1 MRTPHAIAL
10 ATLLAGFL
18 TPAWAQAYTAGQPLQ
33 FHPGNAKA
41 RTMLG
46 RIADLKDV
54 VAEDFA
60 VAMLDLNDDGR
71 AEIIVQSRSSGF
83 CGSGGCITLVVEQRG
98 QRMVTLLSQ
107 NLGDGLGATQ
117 EKIGAYRALVALD
130 ARGAIAIADKKGT
143 PLHGKPMIYPMAGAA
158 VATAT
163 IAAPGAA
170 PTAATVV
177 PTAGTDRTA
186 TIVGIRLGMPAAE
199 AEAMLR
205 QLAAG
210 YGSGVMRVNKYAMK
224 AQCPGC
230 TTAFDYLI
238 EARMPLANKAP
249 GNVVTDA
256 VVVHLSPP
264 PEGPRVISVSRQ
276 LTFKQP
282 VAREALVAQIAE
294 RLGKPDRNDELRS
307 VWHLGGGRFPV
318 RQPPGYSDWRCS
330 DDPSGTTSLFKQ
342 VMSDQDY
349 PGSGVSVPLH
359 NECGALLTLDAGGG
373 PQPGTVKS
381 LHSVLMDHRLFGRA
395 AVAARAILSGQQR
408 SSDQRQQQDARERQ
422 APNLN

>member
-1 MRTPHAIAL
+1 MSTPKAIAM
-10 ATLLAGFL
+10 ATLLAGL
-18 TPAWAQAYTAGQPLQ
+18 LAPAWAQTYTAGQPLQ
-33 FHPGNAKA
+33 FKSGNPKA
-41 RTMLG
+41 RAMLG

-83 CGSGGCITLVVEQRG
+83 CGSGGCTTLVVEQRG

-107 NLGDGLGATQ
+107 NLGDGLGTTQ
-117 EKIGAYRALVALD
+117 EKIGAYRALAALD
-130 ARGAIAIADKKGT
+130 EQGAIAIADKKGT
-143 PLHGKPMIYPMAGAA
+143 PLHGKPMVYPMAGAA
-158 VATAT
+158 MAAVAPDLAPARP
-163 IAAPGAA
+163 AAPADTTTDAA
-170 PTAATVV
+170 
-177 PTAGTDRTA
+177 DRAA

-199 AEAMLR
+199 AEAALR

-210 YGSGVMRVNKYAMK
+210 YGPNVMRVNKYAMK

-264 PEGPRVISVSRQ
+264 PEGLRVISVSRR

-294 RLGKPDRNDELRS
+294 RLGKPDRNDGLRS
-307 VWHLGGGRFPV
+307 VWQLGGGRFPL
-318 RQPPGYSDWRCS
+318 RQPKGYTEWQCS
-330 DDPSGTTSLFKQ
+330 DDPSGTSSLFKQ
-342 VMSDQDY
+342 VMDDRDY

-359 NECGALLTLDAGGG
+359 NDCGALLTLDAGGG
-373 PQPGTVKS
+373 PQPGTVMS
-381 LHSVLMDHRLFGRA
+381 LHSVLMDHRQFGRA
-395 AVAARAILSGQQR
+395 AVAAHAILSGQQQ
-408 SSDQRQQQDARERQ
+408 SSDQRQQKDARERP
-422 APNLN
+422 APKLN